1 MSRGSDYT
9 KDKPSRKHMLT
20 LPENTAALLKYVA
33 AWEKETM
40 SKIVIR
46 QINALLRDWKQA
58 NPAKY
63 ELWRQQYED
72 CGD

>member
-9 KDKPSRKHMLT
+9 NDKPTRKHMLT

-58 NPAKY
+58 NPEKY
-63 ELWRQQYED
+63 ELWRQTHENCRD
-72 CGD
+72 